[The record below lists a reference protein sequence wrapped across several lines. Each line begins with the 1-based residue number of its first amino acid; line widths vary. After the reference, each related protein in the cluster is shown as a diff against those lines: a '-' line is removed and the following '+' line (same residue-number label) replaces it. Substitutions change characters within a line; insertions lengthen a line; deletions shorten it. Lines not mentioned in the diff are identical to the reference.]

1 MPTPKSETDHVK
13 ASTLRAIAAAAF
25 FGSAGLAQAGPIIV
39 AGNINAA
46 ELVGHIIGS
55 GITLVD
61 GSATLTFAS
70 PELEAVATGTFSN
83 GLQAVGF
90 AEGIVLTTGSIG
102 CVAGPNNLPD
112 CGLARSPTAEQDNT
126 AIFDRTTLSF
136 SFRSTAERISFR
148 YVFASEE
155 HPVVAPPTEFND
167 AFHAL
172 LNDVNIALLPD
183 NAEISVS
190 TINCVANAGLF
201 RHNNVPGL
209 PAVESCPS
217 PLGLDIQFDGLTTV
231 LTASATVVA
240 GQTYSF
246 ALTIFDRGDNLN
258 DSAVFVERNS
268 FRAVTPAPLPPTPVP
283 EPASLALAGLA
294 LVALAAT
301 RRRRR
306 D

>member
-1 MPTPKSETDHVK
+1 MK

-25 FGSAGLAQAGPIIV
+25 LASTGLAQAGPIIV
-39 AGNINAA
+39 IGTVDART
-46 ELVGHIIGS
+46 LVDRIVGD

-61 GSATLTFAS
+61 GSATLTFVAS
-70 PELEAVATGTFSN
+70 ATTPEPAAAGTFT
-83 GLQAVGF
+83 GGAAAVGF
-90 AEGIVLTTGSIG
+90 DQGIVLTTGSIG
-102 CVAGPNNLPD
+102 CVAGPNDLPD
-112 CGLARSPTAEQDNT
+112 CGLARSLTAEQGGT

-136 SFRSTAERISFR
+136 QFTSTAERISFS

-155 HPVVAPPTEFND
+155 HPLVEPTEFND

-172 LNDVNIALLPD
+172 LNNVNIALLPD
-183 NAEISVS
+183 NAEISVN

-201 RHNNVPGL
+201 RHNVPGL
-209 PAVESCPS
+209 PPVDSCPP

-240 GQTYSF
+240 GQPYSF
-246 ALTIFDRGDNLN
+246 AFTIFDRHDAFN

-268 FRAVTPAPLPPTPVP
+268 FRVVTPAALPPTPVP